1 MKYCISVD
9 WFQYY
14 CHRTPQTVLMQDT
27 YFTGASKDK
36 QGNAHTYYVGSCQE
50 FHSMY
55 RDSYTIY
62 LDNQASDYIP
72 EDYTDSYEDFETA
85 MRSEPKHYKK
95 GRKLSLV
102 HIFLTPKMSSIDP
115 NSVSVKV
122 ANRLL
127 YKDNWSWY
135 LHDILEALHIVIK
148 NITRVDLCCDFQK
161 FAYQDLSPVD
171 FILRYTQDQ
180 TVAETET
187 YIREGSNQYCVYG
200 KKKMIAVNGEEEIN
214 DDTEVTVK
222 STFEYIRYGSRNSGV
237 CTYLYNKSQE
247 LRDKKSKPWI
257 RQRWDEVGFDESEG
271 DIFRLEFSIS
281 AKGMCLRKADLK
293 RGMRAPRARQVRKLC
308 RNDVETQRSLEEVFM
323 GYLDKYFS
331 FRLVGKQKYRKDMK
345 RIELFQFG
353 IMPTLLP
360 CYFSKAPNT
369 GRSERNAALTIAK
382 LQHQALDLSD
392 QDQAILYQ
400 AQKVLEHLSIWRRDF
415 KDHELE
421 DTYFLLDRKKDVKL
435 YADRLVKQALDE
447 VYAFRQAALEDIKD
461 LEDIRI
467 RNDEDLKEWYFSD
480 PNDLIAY

>member
-14 CHRTPQTVLMQDT
+14 CHRTSETRLVQNT

-36 QGNAHTYYVGSCQE
+36 HGNAHTYYVGSCQE

-62 LDNQASDYIP
+62 LDNQASDFVP
-72 EDYTDSYEDFETA
+72 ETYGDSYEDFMRA
-85 MRSEPKHYKK
+85 MKDGPSRTQR

-102 HIFLTPKMSSIDP
+102 HIFMNPKMSSIDP
-115 NSVSVKV
+115 KSVSIKV
-122 ANRLL
+122 TNRLL

-135 LHDILEALHIVIK
+135 LHDIIEALHIIIK
-148 NITRVDLCCDFQK
+148 NITRVDLCLDFQQ
-161 FAYQDLSPVD
+161 FAYQDLLPTD

-180 TVAETET
+180 SVTDTET

-200 KKKMIAVNGEEEIN
+200 KKKMIAVNQDKEID

-222 STFEYIRYGSRNSGV
+222 SAFEYIRFGSRNSGV
-237 CTYLYNKSQE
+237 CTYLYNKSKE

-257 RQRWDEVGFDESEG
+257 RQRWQEVGFDESEG

-281 AKGMCLRKADLK
+281 AKGMCLRKADIK
-293 RGMRAPRARQVRKLC
+293 RGMRAPRANQVRKLC
-308 RNDVETQRSLEEVFM
+308 RDDVETQRALEQVFM

-345 RIELFQFG
+345 RIDLFEFD

-360 CYFSKAPNT
+360 CYFSTTPNT

-382 LQHQALDLSD
+382 LQAQAIDLPENY
-392 QDQAILYQ
+392 QHILYQ
-400 AQKVLEHLSIWRRDF
+400 AQQVLEHLSIWRRDF
-415 KDHELE
+415 KEHELE
-421 DTYFLLDRKKDVKL
+421 DTYFLLDRSKDVQL
-435 YADRLVKQALDE
+435 YNDRLVKEALIE
-447 VYAFRQAALEDIKD
+447 VEAIRAKNLEDLKD
-461 LEDIRI
+461 LENIRI